1 MTRLILVTLLAS
13 SLAAAASPVA
23 KISSSAPFRLDGK
36 TVPVAGVP
44 NWPVT
49 AGDQIAM
56 GSRPGEIRFHDGT
69 LVFVHPRTRVT
80 IDVSSGKTLVRL
92 LAGAMSYKRPANST
106 VSLAGLKNQPV
117 SAASL
122 QGKLA
127 VTSAGAFW
135 NPLEQSFY
143 QFGPGAAGSRRP
155 QQAGDLGN
163 VNMNPNPYN
172 LDAIQGYRD
181 FEPDWGTP
189 PGDGGQGTAPPPAA
203 TEPGQPAPTSNYRP

>member
-1 MTRLILVTLLAS
+1 MTRLTLITLLAS

-44 NWPVT
+44 NWPVA
-49 AGDQIAM
+49 AGDEIVM
-56 GSRPGEIRFHDGT
+56 GSGPGEIRFKDGT
-69 LVFVHPRTRVT
+69 RVFVHPRARVM
-80 IDVSSGKTLVRL
+80 IGESGGKTLVRI

-106 VSLAGLKNQPV
+106 VSLAGLKNQPI
-117 SAASL
+117 SSDSL
-122 QGKLA
+122 QGKMA

-143 QFGPGAAGSRRP
+143 QIGPGAAGKRRP
-155 QQAGDLGN
+155 QQAGELGN

-172 LDAIQGYRD
+172 LGDIQGYRD

-189 PGDGGQGTAPPPAA
+189 PSDGGQGTAPPPAA